1 MLVKDGGRR
10 GSARGANGVS
20 GQMFSQLPSYGRK
33 IWKNGIP
40 PISQAVLRLSAAAFN
55 EGCSVEFK
63 YLGIVKINHPQAVQ
77 RATFRNVFKLLLVL
91 TNLRLFISNI
101 KYCTNLYF

>member
-33 IWKNGIP
+33 IWKNGNKFRQFHRQFYD
-40 PISQAVLRLSAAAFN
+40 SQQRHLMKGAAWNLSIW
-55 EGCSVEFK
+55 GSS
-63 YLGIVKINHPQAVQ
+63 
-77 RATFRNVFKLLLVL
+77 R
-91 TNLRLFISNI
+91 
-101 KYCTNLYF
+101 